1 MMNGLV
7 LVVED
12 EPLILLDL
20 EGGLEESGFK
30 VVGVTSAAQALPAF
44 DAAPGSFNAL
54 ISDIRVGDGISGWTL
69 HGMCGKPM
77 R

>member
-30 VVGVTSAAQALPAF
+30 VVGVTSAAQALSAF

-54 ISDIRVGDGISGWTL
+54 ISDIRLGDGISGWTL